1 MGPDLIALKVL
12 IDKAINKLDDMRA
25 FVIGPAEDGGYY
37 LLGMKKC
44 LPVSFVIRMGTDSVF
59 EKIHC

>member
-1 MGPDLIALKVL
+1 VT
-12 IDKAINKLDDMRA
+12 

-44 LPVSFVIRMGTDSVF
+44 LPVSLSNKEWELIVF

>member
-1 MGPDLIALKVL
+1 VT
-12 IDKAINKLDDMRA
+12 

-44 LPVSFVIRMGTDSVF
+44 LPVSLVIKNGELIVF
-59 EKIHC
+59 LKRYIARCWFKYAFA

>member
-1 MGPDLIALKVL
+1 
-12 IDKAINKLDDMRA
+12 MRA

-44 LPVSFVIRMGTDSVF
+44 LPVSFVTRMGTDSVF
-59 EKIHC
+59 ERYIARC

>member
-1 MGPDLIALKVL
+1 MT
-12 IDKAINKLDDMRA
+12 

-44 LPVSFVIRMGTDSVF
+44 LPVSFEVIRDGVDSVF